1 MNSKNNL
8 FTNAWVAI
16 GLPALT
22 LLFGIQILRAL
33 FPLLLYVLGDR
44 FGYTAVTIGLLAF
57 ILTGLSFL
65 ANLLRRLF
73 SPRVFLII
81 TVLGVGFCR
90 LALQLWPDNAVA
102 YLFVSSVGSFSFFCF
117 FPVYLAAI
125 RPQGR
130 AELGSFGLGIQI
142 GIILSILLN
151 GMYDTYELNW
161 QSGWLN
167 ALIVIVLVFLQAG
180 CLAGML
186 FKLPTAVNDQDA
198 HTFKQALP
206 WAIFGP
212 FIFLQIQL
220 FANIAVISATTGWD
234 FPNAFALAVA
244 GGVAGF
250 LGAGAVFWRG
260 TNRFEV
266 IGGGVVLLIL
276 LIFISATNDFV
287 AALPIIGPLMIGEW
301 LMVVLMRLEMGDGR
315 NSARNLTISNS
326 SGWMLFVI
334 FIFLF
339 YAGYQIPLPF
349 PNSVITYLAFLLTF
363 LAGLLAISAFPAR
376 TIANEFPVTFSLG
389 AAAVI
394 LAILVGI
401 KYITWAAPEPVT
413 ADGGPVRVMTYN
425 LHNGINP
432 QGQLDLEAIAQAIEA
447 QNPDVIG
454 LQEVSRG
461 WVINGSTDM
470 LHWLTQRLDMPYVWS
485 STEGETWGIAILSR
499 YPLTNAANFTLPPD
513 DLLLHRGVLSADVAV
528 GTDNPLYIMNTHYH
542 HITEDS
548 DIRVQQSEALLELWA
563 ERGYTILMGDL
574 NASPDAP
581 EMQLIQEAGFIEGV
595 SEAGITPGYTYSSID
610 PYTQLDYIWYTGDID
625 VSELNISEAQA
636 SDHLGIAATFS
647 SE

>member
-1 MNSKNNL
+1 MDSKNNL
-8 FTNAWVAI
+8 FTNPWVAI

-65 ANLLRRLF
+65 ANLLRNLF
-73 SPRVFLII
+73 SARVFLIV

-102 YLFVSSVGSFSFFCF
+102 YLLLCSVGSFCLFCF
-117 FPVYLAAI
+117 FPVYLSAI

-130 AELGSFGLGIQI
+130 TELGTFGLGLQV

-151 GMYDTYELNW
+151 GLYDTYELNW
-161 QSGWLN
+161 QSGWIN
-167 ALIVIVLVFLQAG
+167 ALVVVVLVFLQAG
-180 CLAGML
+180 CLAGVL

-198 HTFKQALP
+198 PSFKQALP

-212 FIFLQIQL
+212 FIFLQLQI
-220 FANIAVISATTGWD
+220 FANIAVISATTGLN
-234 FPNAFALAVA
+234 FPNAFVLAVA

-250 LGAGAVFWRG
+250 LGTGAVFWRG

-266 IGGGVVLLIL
+266 ISGGVVLLIVIAVINL
-276 LIFISATNDFV
+276 TNDFG
-287 AALPIIGPLMIGEW
+287 AALIIIGPLMLGEW

-394 LAILVGI
+394 LALLVGI
-401 KYITWAAPEPVT
+401 KYFTWTAPEPVT

-461 WVINGSTDM
+461 WVINGSADM
-470 LHWLTQRLDMPYVWS
+470 LHWLTQRLDMPYVWG
-485 STEGETWGIAILSR
+485 STEGDTWGNAILSR
-499 YPLTNAANFTLPPD
+499 YPLTNATNFSLPPD
-513 DLLLHRGVLSADVAV
+513 DLLLHRGVLRADIAV
-528 GTDNPLYIMNTHYH
+528 GSEAPLHIMDTHYH

-548 DIRVQQSEALLELWA
+548 NIRVQQSEALLELWA
-563 ERGYTILMGDL
+563 ERPSTILMGDL
-574 NASPDAP
+574 NAPPDAP

-595 SEAGITPGYTYSSID
+595 SAAGITPGYTYSSVE
-610 PYTQLDYIWYTGDID
+610 PAVQLDYIWYTSDISASD
-625 VSELNISEAQA
+625 LIIPEAQA
-636 SDHLGIAATFS
+636 SDHLGIAATVS
-647 SE
+647 NE